1 MKRISTIICLLLLQ
15 SCVFITNKES
25 SVKNDTV
32 SQYYLIRHAEKDRS
46 DATNKNPNLTKE
58 GLERAERWA
67 EYFNASKIDMVFS
80 TDYNRTKQTAMPTA
94 KVNGIELQFYNPST
108 LNMNEFL
115 KKTKGKTVLIVGHS
129 NTTPQFAN
137 DLLQEDKYE
146 DFADDNNADLIKITI
161 TEKQKTSQLLRVE

>member
-25 SVKNDTV
+25 SVKSDTV

-67 EYFNASKIDMVFS
+67 EYFSVSKIDMVFS

-94 KVNGIELQFYNPST
+94 KVNGIEIQFYNPST
-108 LNMNEFL
+108 LNMEEFL
-115 KKTKGKTVLIVGHS
+115 MKTKGKTVLIVGHS

-137 DLLQEDKYE
+137 DLLGEDKYE